1 MTMSKPKYKERG
13 QEKPKDPI
21 QVDRQRMFPE
31 LTLDQMKDARIG
43 LTQSMIFANN
53 HIQRL
58 YQNPQIVAAMGIS
71 ERNLALHL
79 AHLTITHRTL
89 QEMAYFLSE
98 DIDTTE
104 SNQTLNIVTGPT
116 LVDANG
122 NPLVN

>member
-1 MTMSKPKYKERG
+1 MSKPKYRDRN
-13 QEKPKDPI
+13 QEKPKQPVT
-21 QVDRQRMFPE
+21 VDRPRMFPE
-31 LTLDQMKDARIG
+31 LTLEQMHDARIG
-43 LTQSMIFANN
+43 LTQSMVFANN
-53 HIQRL
+53 QIQRL

-89 QEMAYFLSE
+89 QELAYFLSE

-104 SNQTLNIVTGPT
+104 SNTTLNIVTGPT